1 MVAALT
7 YVGVSVAVLS
17 LLTVVYVIEDV
28 HGKRVF
34 LTSARE
40 ALDRLFASVAK
51 LLERVSRFFTHGFVR
66 LLLHYGAHTLLKRIL
81 STLRTW
87 EHKVEE
93 LVRHNRKV
101 AKDIRSQKV
110 GGHLD
115 AIAKHKEEV
124 ALSEEE
130 KIERKAQ

>member
-1 MVAALT
+1 MLAALT
-7 YVGVSVAVLS
+7 YVGISVAVVLV
-17 LLTVVYVIEDV
+17 LTVVYVFEDLR
-28 HGKRVF
+28 GRRLF
-34 LTSARE
+34 LTAARE
-40 ALDRLFASVAK
+40 ALDRFIAAILQ
-51 LLERVSRFFTHGFVR
+51 LLRRVTRFFTHGFVR

-81 STLRTW
+81 NTLRNW

-101 AKDIRSQKV
+101 AKDIRAQKTDS
-110 GGHLD
+110 HLH